1 MNNNMV
7 YGPLALPSGKKIKF
21 RAPKGIDRINI
32 LQMTKI
38 DSENVVSGAL
48 LLDEYVKAKCIT
60 EIDGIACE
68 GDYKKTM
75 NEWLDSDITFY
86 KLVYEEM
93 FGKSQDMQDKAKEA
107 AAFLLQ
113 GLTSFGGCSV
123 LSTQGSAIQNG

>member
-1 MNNNMV
+1 MDNNMI
-7 YGPLALPSGKKIKF
+7 YGPLTLPSGKKIKF

-38 DSENVVSGAL
+38 DEENVVSGAL

-68 GDYKKTM
+68 GDYKKIM

-86 KLVYEEM
+86 KLVFEEL
-93 FGKSQDMQDKAKEA
+93 FGKSQDMKDRAKAA
-107 AAFLLQ
+107 AAFLLE
-113 GLTSFGGCSV
+113 GLTCSGGFN
-123 LSTQGSAIQNG
+123 AQNM